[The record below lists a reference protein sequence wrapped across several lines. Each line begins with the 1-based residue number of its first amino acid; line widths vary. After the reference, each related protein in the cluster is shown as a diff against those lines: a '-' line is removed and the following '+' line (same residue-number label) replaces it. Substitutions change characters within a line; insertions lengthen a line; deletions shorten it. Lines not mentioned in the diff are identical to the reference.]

1 MDLSQLK
8 VGQRAV
14 IQKVNGKGQFR
25 KRILEMG
32 FVQGKEIVSVQNA
45 PLYDPIH
52 YKILGYDVSLR
63 RADAKQIDIKV
74 LGEEGKAE
82 KQQAA
87 EAVPTH
93 HGMLSD
99 EPFAPKH
106 QAKKE
111 LIPIRIA
118 LVGNPNCGKTSL
130 FNQVSG
136 ANEHVGN
143 YSGVTVEAK
152 TGYILYGNYR
162 LEIIDLPGAYSLSPY
177 SPEELYI
184 RDYLTGAEK
193 PDIVLNVLDAC
204 NLERNLYLSL
214 QLKELGLPVI
224 SALNMFDELER
235 KKDLLNYPKL
245 SALLGIPMIPT
256 ICRTGIG
263 LGALFDEL
271 ISLYEAVSAN
281 DEDWLNDERGK
292 ARSLKLNYGVH
303 LEPAIEAVSRPIR
316 QHYKDYSPLEV
327 RHLAIKC
334 LEGDKVYLDK
344 LKEERAT
351 AVRYAREEE
360 LKRLEEELGKMDTE
374 EMIADARYGFIT
386 GALRETYKRRKQE
399 EGSLSDKIDG
409 IVTHKLLGFPIFL
422 ALMYLMFYTTFELGA
437 VPMDWID
444 AGVGTLGGWVS
455 QLLPDGPIKDLIVDG
470 IIAGV
475 GGVIIF
481 LPNILILYIFI
492 SFFEDSGYMARAAFI
507 MDKLMHKMGL
517 HGKSFIPLVMGFGC
531 NVPAIMATRSI
542 ESRKSRMITMLVVP
556 FMSCSARLPVYIL
569 IAGALFPS
577 SSSTVLFGLY
587 LFGIAIAI
595 ISARLMRD
603 TLFSGEDVP
612 FVMELPPYRLPTL
625 RSVLRQM
632 WNRAKQYLQKMGTV
646 ILFASIVIW
655 FLGYFPRQDEARKQI
670 DEQIAQVEQSTSL
683 SAEAKAEQTNELN
696 AHFTQMQQEQSYI
709 GRLGKFTEPAL
720 RPLGFDWKMS
730 ISLLSGLAA
739 KEVVVST
746 LGVIYTGDSDDSE
759 EAQARLSER
768 ILQEKRA
775 DGSPS
780 FTPLVALSFL
790 IFVLIYFPCVATV
803 IAIAKEAGSW
813 KWGAFTVIF
822 SCGLAWLLSF
832 LVYQIGMLII

>member
-14 IQKVNGKGQFR
+14 IQKVHGNGQFR

-63 RADAKQIDIKV
+63 RADAQQIEIKV
-74 LGEEGKAE
+74 LGQESRAE
-82 KQQAA
+82 KRQAKGI
-87 EAVPTH
+87 EPTH
-93 HGMLSD
+93 HGMLNT
-99 EPFAPKH
+99 EAFAPRH
-106 QAKKE
+106 QAKNE

-152 TGYILYGNYR
+152 TGYILYENYR

-184 RDYLTGAEK
+184 RDYLSGEQK

-214 QLKELGLPVI
+214 QLKEMGLPVI

-271 ISLYEAVSAN
+271 ISLYEAISAK
-281 DEDWLNDERGK
+281 DEKWLNEERGK
-292 ARSLKLNYGVH
+292 ARPLKLNYGVH
-303 LEPAIEAVSRPIR
+303 LEPAIEELSRPIR
-316 QHYKDYSPLEV
+316 QHYKAYSPLQV

-344 LKEERAT
+344 LKEDRAT
-351 AVRYAREEE
+351 AVRYAREEA
-360 LKRLEEELGKMDTE
+360 LKKLKEELGEVDTE
-374 EMIADARYGFIT
+374 EIIADARYGFIT
-386 GALRETYKRRKQE
+386 GALRETYKRRQQT
-399 EGSLSDKIDG
+399 EGTLSDKIDH
-409 IVTHKLLGFPIFL
+409 IVTDKFLGFPIFL
-422 ALMYLMFYTTFELGA
+422 ALMYLMFYATFEFGA
-437 VPMDWID
+437 IPMDWID
-444 AGVGTLGGWVS
+444 TGVGTLGEWVS
-455 QLLPDGPIKDLIVDG
+455 LLLPEGPIRDLIVDG

-481 LPNILILYIFI
+481 LPNILILYLFI
-492 SFFEDSGYMARAAFI
+492 SLFEDSGYMARAAFI

-531 NVPAIMATRSI
+531 NVPAVMATRSI

-587 LFGIAIAI
+587 LFGILTAI

-655 FLGYFPRQDEARKQI
+655 FLGYFPRQDEAR
-670 DEQIAQVEQSTSL
+670 ELVEQQITQIEESSSL
-683 SAEAKAEQTNELN
+683 NPKEKKEQTKELN
-696 AHFTQMQQEQSYI
+696 AHFSQMQQEQSYI
-709 GRLGKFTEPAL
+709 GRVGKFAEPVL
-720 RPLGFDWKMS
+720 SPLGFDWKMS
-730 ISLLSGLAA
+730 VSLLSGLAA

-746 LGVIYTGDSDDSE
+746 LGVIYTGDSNDSE
-759 EAQARLSER
+759 EAQARLRKR
-768 ILQEKRA
+768 ILQEKRS

-790 IFVLIYFPCVATV
+790 IFVLIYFPCVATI
-803 IAIAKEAGSW
+803 IAIAKESGSW
-813 KWGAFTVIF
+813 KWGAFTVIV
-822 SCGLAWLLSF
+822 SCALAWLLSF
-832 LVYQIGMLII
+832 LVFQIGSFLI